1 MTQRAKVLAAG
12 VVALGAGALLLT
24 GCGKSA
30 NNAASSAAP
39 ASSAA
44 DSAAPSGQATGAIP
58 PALATTTPAGTQPLD
73 AVTWVVYRDVA
84 IIDPIYVYDYP
95 DNAAVTLLCES
106 LSKQSPDGSIV
117 DGLAALTRPDDKTMV
132 YTINPAATFWDGSP
146 VTAADVVY
154 SLERQM
160 NPDLGGFYGLAFINV
175 DSVKA
180 TSDKVVTITLKN
192 PDYALQGELSSI
204 PGLIVQKAQAEK
216 AKEAFGTP
224 DAGVMCSGSYTN
236 SGWTVGEGMTVTR
249 NEKYWNTAVEPLA
262 ASIKLLGSADPAAIS
277 AGLTSGDIGGTYWT
291 GGTVGLLG
299 QLQSS
304 GKVTVTSGASYAVDA
319 FITSTGSG
327 VLTDPVVRKALSM
340 AIDRKPYLD
349 SVWDG
354 LAAMPKA
361 LTPPATWGYG
371 KSVFEAGY
379 AALPEPVQDIAGAK
393 ALVAGKGLEGKKIVI
408 GLIQTPSM
416 SAEANA
422 VKAAAEAIGLQAEL
436 KVIPP
441 DTYINLFIDPEFRK
455 DVDGWFTINYPNY
468 ADPLSLLST
477 LAIPDAPQNYNGY
490 SNDAVTKALTEART
504 TADPD
509 KRAALVVEAQ
519 KIIMDEVPWI
529 PMSFPDNVNITSNT
543 ISGQTASFVYMFAPW
558 ADTLGGVAP

>member
-1 MTQRAKVLAAG
+1 MIQRRKCVAVGAMAVAAG
-12 VVALGAGALLLT
+12 SLILT

-30 NNAASSAAP
+30 NNATSSSAAASSGGGSSAASSSAAP
-39 ASSAA
+39 A
-44 DSAAPSGQATGAIP
+44 PEQ
-58 PALATTTPAGTQPLD
+58 LATTTPAGTQPMD
-73 AVTWVVYRDVA
+73 ALTWVVYRDVA
-84 IIDPIYVYDYP
+84 TIDPIYVYDYP
-95 DNAAVTLLCES
+95 DNAAITLLCES
-106 LSKQSPDGSIV
+106 LTRQMPDGSTV
-117 DGLAALTRPDDKTMV
+117 DGLAKLDRPDDKTMV
-132 YTINPAATFWDGSP
+132 YTINSAAKFWDGTP
-146 VTAADVVY
+146 VTADDVVY

-175 DSVKA
+175 ASIKA
-180 TSDKVVTITLKN
+180 TSDKVVTITLAN
-192 PDYALQGELSSI
+192 PDYALQGELSSV
-204 PGLIVQKAQAEK
+204 PGIIVQKAFAEK
-216 AKEAFGTP
+216 AKDGLGTP
-224 DAGVMCSGSYTN
+224 DVGVMCSGSYTN

-249 NEKYWNTAVEPLA
+249 NDSYWNSAVKPLVKD
-262 ASIKLLGSADPAAIS
+262 ITLLGSADPAAIS

-291 GGTVGLLG
+291 GGTVGLLD
-299 QLQSS
+299 QLKSS

-319 FITSTGSG
+319 FITSTGNG

-340 AIDRKPYLD
+340 AIDRGPYL
-349 SVWDG
+349 SNVWEG
-354 LAAMPKA
+354 LAAAPKA

-379 AALPEPVQDIAGAK
+379 AALPEPTQDVAGAK

-436 KVIPP
+436 KVVPP
-441 DTYINLFIDPEFRK
+441 DSYINLFIDAEFRK
-455 DVDGWFTINYPNY
+455 DFDGWFTINYPNY

-490 SNDAVTKALTEART
+490 SNEAVTKALTEART

-529 PMSFPDNVNITSNT
+529 PMSFPDNVNVTSNT
-543 ISGQTASFVYMFAPW
+543 VSGQTASFVYMFAPW
-558 ADTLGGVAP
+558 ADTLGGVAQ